1 MKKLLLFLVLAVST
15 PAFADAPTDVSL
27 KELFVLTDTKGM
39 VDTMFDQT
47 DSYMKASMQQALD
60 GMHVSATP
68 KMQQAMDDYSRKA
81 SQIFK
86 EEMSWDKMEPLFVD
100 VYKKSFS
107 QSDVDG
113 MIQFYKTPAGQS
125 VVKKMP
131 LVMQNSMQV
140 MQQRMSTVMPKIMQ
154 LTEESTRE
162 MTQEVMKQKANK
174 TEQPVPV
181 KPQVKAKK

>member
-1 MKKLLLFLVLAVST
+1 MITHEKPHRF
-15 PAFADAPTDVSL
+15 
-27 KELFVLTDTKGM
+27 
-39 VDTMFDQT
+39 
-47 DSYMKASMQQALD
+47 
-60 GMHVSATP
+60 
-68 KMQQAMDDYSRKA
+68 
-81 SQIFK
+81 FK

-174 TEQPVPV
+174 TEQPVSV
-181 KPQVKAKK
+181 KPQAKAKK